1 MSKWTNALLLK
12 SGDIAFVK
20 PFRKEFELFETNAR
34 LALCTMRRPGY
45 IALLYENG
53 EVFSCK
59 PEDLQIRLYED
70 KDLANVNPTV
80 LKAFNG
86 LKEVFSNGS
95 K

>member
-1 MSKWTNALLLK
+1 MLK
-12 SGDIAFVK
+12 SGDITLVK
-20 PFRKEFELFETNAR
+20 PFRKEPGLFEPAAR

-45 IALLYENG
+45 VALLYENG

-59 PEDLQIRLYED
+59 PEDLQIRLCED
-70 KDLANVNPTV
+70 KDLANINPTT